1 MNTKSFKRYEYLVY
15 SCLILV
21 AIILGLFGG
30 GRSWDTFFS
39 ILLNLSSELLS
50 VGLLFFIMKLTI
62 DRALSHQN
70 EKIAV
75 VLCYGSERIE
85 LPVEL
90 RRAECTRA
98 EILGRVGMIPMKE
111 KGKRFSIGYCNT
123 PDFLRAINTAAESE
137 AEEGGILSIPCNE
150 EEFSQFDLPEN

>member
-1 MNTKSFKRYEYLVY
+1 MYSF
-15 SCLILV
+15 LILL
-21 AIILGLFGG
+21 AIVLGLLGG
-30 GRSWDTFFS
+30 GRNWNTLSS
-39 ILLNLSSELLS
+39 IVLNLSSGLLS
-50 VGLLFFIMKLTI
+50 VGLLFFLMKLTV

-90 RRAECTRA
+90 RRAEFARA

-111 KGKRFSIGYCNT
+111 KGKRFTISYFST
-123 PDFLRAINTAAESE
+123 TDFLRAINTVADSE
-137 AEEGGILSIPCNE
+137 TEGGGILSIPCNE
-150 EEFSQFDLPEN
+150 EEFSQFDLSQN